1 MPLKKLFEYVVRKSM
16 DHNTMSDTE
25 ASDGETETFHTTLEE
40 ELTRLRDTAHFL
52 RHRLDTVQSL
62 LDQETFELDKHPA
75 RIHPGKKG
83 QAARNLLKALSIQ
96 ETDLTIGSFLKAL
109 NQYLVTQDL
118 VDLNDLTIRPSPLV
132 AKAFS
137 LEHKAGSVPYCR
149 LLLSLPALF
158 L

>member
-1 MPLKKLFEYVVRKSM
+1 M
-16 DHNTMSDTE
+16 DQTTMSDTE
-25 ASDGETETFHTTLEE
+25 DSDGETTALQTTLEE

-75 RIHPGKKG
+75 RIHSGKKG
-83 QAARNLLKALSIQ
+83 QAARNLLVALELQ
-96 ETDLTIGSFLKAL
+96 ETDLTIGTFLKAL
-109 NQYLVTQDL
+109 NQYLVSHDL
-118 VDLNDLTIRPSPLV
+118 VDLNDLTIRPNPIV
-132 AKAFS
+132 VKAFS
-137 LEHKAGSVPYCR
+137 LEHKAGPVPYCR

>member
-1 MPLKKLFEYVVRKSM
+1 M
-16 DHNTMSDTE
+16 DQTTMSDTE
-25 ASDGETETFHTTLEE
+25 NSDGETATLHTTLEE

-75 RIHPGKKG
+75 RIHSGKRG
-83 QAARNLLKALSIQ
+83 QAARNLLEALSIQ
-96 ETDLTIGSFLKAL
+96 EADLTIGTFLKAL
-109 NQYLVTQDL
+109 NQYLVGQDF
-118 VDLNDLTIRPSPLV
+118 VDLNDLTIRPNPLV

-137 LEHKAGSVPYCR
+137 LEHKAGPVPYCR

>member
-1 MPLKKLFEYVVRKSM
+1 
-16 DHNTMSDTE
+16 MSDTE
-25 ASDGETETFHTTLEE
+25 ASDGETQTLHTTLEE

-75 RIHPGKKG
+75 QLYSGKRG
-83 QAARNLLKALSIQ
+83 QAARSLIEALGVQ
-96 ETDLTIGSFLKAL
+96 ETGLTIGTFLKAL
-109 NQYLVTQDL
+109 NQYLVGQDL
-118 VDLNDLTIRPSPLV
+118 VDLNDLSIRPNSLV
-132 AKAFS
+132 AKAFA
-137 LEHKAGSVPYCR
+137 LEHKDGPVPYCR